1 MEAMSEAQSITQ
13 KGVTNS
19 KENGMTAAI
28 MTIFD
33 IYNYGN
39 RLQNYAV
46 QYVLNQMQLE
56 TVTFVSDSERISQV
70 QKIKY
75 FLQKITKYHLPG
87 SVPYW
92 KYSLPKCLKFE
103 GFNRRYIKVKRFQ
116 SIGRIDRGIDYFI
129 VGSDQVWNPLW
140 YDSESCK
147 KDRYLLT
154 FTEKRKKICFSPSF
168 GLTELPEEWKPWF
181 KEHLLGF
188 ENLSVRETAGAKI
201 IKELTGQ
208 EAEVLIDPTLMLSK
222 DEWMEIARQP
232 VQIGSQKKYAFAF
245 FLGGMSD
252 TVKKD
257 IVLLVQRHGYMIL
270 DVLDM
275 SRPEYMSD
283 PSEFLYLL
291 ANAEMI
297 LTDSF
302 HGCVFSFIFDK
313 PFWVYDRIEGM
324 DMNSRME
331 TFLRKFDLEG
341 RKRNQAEAI
350 DDFTVDYSKG
360 KSILCIEREK
370 VIAFLKKSMQGAQD

>member
-1 MEAMSEAQSITQ
+1 MPKAQSIHQ
-13 KGVTNS
+13 KEMACD

-46 QYVLNQMQLE
+46 QHILNQMHLE
-56 TVTFVSDSERISQV
+56 TVTYVSDMERIGQV

-87 SVPYW
+87 SVAYW
-92 KYSLPKCLKFE
+92 KYTLPKCLRFE
-103 GFNRRYIKVKRFQ
+103 GFNRRYIKVRRFK
-116 SIGRIDRGIDYFI
+116 SIEKIDKDIDCFV

-140 YDSESCK
+140 YDRDSSK

-154 FTEKRKKICFSPSF
+154 FTEKRKRICLSPSF

-222 DEWMEIARQP
+222 EEWMEIARP
-232 VQIGSQKKYAFAF
+232 SVQDGPQAKYVFAF

-257 IVLLVQRHGYMIL
+257 IDLLVQRHGYMVM
-270 DVLDM
+270 DVLDI

-283 PSEFLYLL
+283 PSEFIYLL

-313 PFWVYDRIEGM
+313 PFWVYDRINGM

-331 TFLRKFDLEG
+331 TLLRKFDLEG
-341 RKRNQAEAI
+341 RKRCQAEAI
-350 DDFTVDYSKG
+350 DDFGIDYSKG
-360 KSILCIEREK
+360 KGILCHEK
-370 VIAFLKKSMQGAQD
+370 EKMTAFLKKSMQKAQD